1 MKIWRC
7 DLSRQAMALM
17 PELIEATRDVL
28 SSGKYILGHQLE
40 KFEEE
45 FAVHCGTSYA
55 VGVAS
60 GTEALYVGLAG
71 LSIGPGD
78 EVIIPA
84 FTAIPTLSAVMM
96 TGARPVLIDI
106 DDRFLM
112 DPKKLSNAITT
123 KTRAIMPVHLFGHM
137 ADMDAIMEIAGKHKI
152 AVVEDAAQAHGCRYG
167 EKSPGAFGVLAC
179 YSFYP
184 TKNLGAFGDAGAIV
198 TNDMAL
204 ADRCRKIRNYGQQ
217 SLYYTVMDGIN
228 SRLDELQAAYLRI
241 KLKHLDAWNAQ
252 RHTLAA
258 IYASR
263 LSLPGITLPAQA
275 KNHVV
280 NFHVYVVRAERRDE
294 LQRYLESKGIQTN
307 VYYPHPLHL
316 QPSNLQLGYRRGD
329 FPHAEQACSEV
340 LALPMYPEMPEEYAV
355 EVCDAI
361 CQFYG
366 V

>member
-1 MKIWRC
+1 
-7 DLSRQAMALM
+7 M

-45 FAVHCGTSYA
+45 FAAYCGTSDA
-55 VGVAS
+55 IGVAS
-60 GTEALYVGLAG
+60 GTEALYVGIAG

-84 FTAIPTLSAVMM
+84 FTAIPTLSAVVMA
-96 TGARPVLIDI
+96 GARPVLVDI
-106 DDRFLM
+106 DDHFLM
-112 DPKKLSNAITT
+112 DPKKISNVISS
-123 KTRAIMPVHLFGHM
+123 KTRAIIPVHLFGHM
-137 ADMDAIMEIAGKHKI
+137 ADMDAILKI
-152 AVVEDAAQAHGCRYG
+152 AETHRVAVIEDAAQAHGCRYSG
-167 EKSPGAFGVLAC
+167 RSPGAFGVMAC

-198 TNDMAL
+198 TNDAAV

-241 KLKHLDAWNAQ
+241 KLKHLEAWNAQ
-252 RHTLAA
+252 RHKLAS

-263 LSLPGITLPAQA
+263 LSLPNITLPVAA
-275 KNHVV
+275 TNHAV
-280 NFHVYVVRAERRDE
+280 NYHVYVVRAERRDE
-294 LQRYLESKGIQTN
+294 LQRYLESKDIQTN
-307 VYYPHPLHL
+307 IYYPHPLHL
-316 QPSNLQLGYRRGD
+316 QPSNLRLGYRPGD
-329 FPHAEQACSEV
+329 FPNSERACSEV

-361 CQFYG
+361 RQFYG